1 MMVGTGIY
9 VWRKPIPLPMKLIH
23 ARMVAQAGVIAG
35 LVGAGLFAMLM
46 PAAENK
52 KSGVVN
58 KTQFRDVVKAVPAP
72 VAAVAAPTN
81 QINEKQ

>member
-1 MMVGTGIY
+1 MVGTGIY

-58 KTQFRDVVKAVPAP
+58 KTQFRQMKAPA
-72 VAAVAAPTN
+72 AAASAAKT
-81 QINEKQ
+81 QELKE